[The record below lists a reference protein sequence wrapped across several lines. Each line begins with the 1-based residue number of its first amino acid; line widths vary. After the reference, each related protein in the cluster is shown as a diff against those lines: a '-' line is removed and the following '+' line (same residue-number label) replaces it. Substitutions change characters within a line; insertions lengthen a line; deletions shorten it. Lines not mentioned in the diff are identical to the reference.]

1 MSKVVELRVYKGQAL
16 TYDINQNITNE
27 NQKLTFDYGTIQF
40 PKNIANLRSMGF
52 CVVELKALYLD
63 GNSVDEFEINKQ
75 KVSFDSIKTEIE
87 NIFNAVPKVEL
98 TPEQKKIAD
107 LEAKNQELSEKM
119 NQILANQ
126 AKQPKPTKAEK
137 PVEETK

>member
-1 MSKVVELRVYKGQAL
+1 MSKVVELRVYKGKVL

-52 CVVELKALYLD
+52 CVVELKALYLN
-63 GNSVDEFEINKQ
+63 GNSVEEFEINKQ

-98 TPEQKKIAD
+98 TPEQKKIAE
-107 LEAKNQELSEKM
+107 LEKTVEELK
-119 NQILANQ
+119 QLAQ
-126 AKQPKPTKAEK
+126 AKPTKEVK
-137 PVEETK
+137 PTKKEEETK